1 MKLMTWKRRNFP
13 MASCEMISRWWFI
26 DIYIYIYVEDIEVLD
41 SSMDVGNAY
50 VLTTWL
56 EQGKTPEILV
66 HWGDPTHSRS
76 RYGMME
82 VRFVKTKG
90 NPTSYLGWCLENC
103 HEKIQLW
110 VTHGHFR
117 WVMYGHVVFFL
128 LCPQIGFIWDFFS
141 VPQNSWKQW
150 DLIRW
155 QFLGSKH
162 DHKLWVWDAYEMTRS
177 RRRCSRK
184 GWGVVTFY
192 REEGWTVICCF
203 FGNVCKMI
211 VYLWLSRLLWD
222 RLTFLSWK

>member
-13 MASCEMISRWWFI
+13 MASCEMISRWWYI
-26 DIYIYIYVEDIEVLD
+26 DIYIYVEDIEVLD
-41 SSMDVGNAY
+41 SSMDIGNAY

-90 NPTSYLGWCLENC
+90 NPTSYLGFCLENC

-117 WVMYGHVVFFL
+117 WVMYGHVFF
-128 LCPQIGFIWDFFS
+128 F
-141 VPQNSWKQW
+141 
-150 DLIRW
+150 
-155 QFLGSKH
+155 
-162 DHKLWVWDAYEMTRS
+162 A
-177 RRRCSRK
+177 
-184 GWGVVTFY
+184 
-192 REEGWTVICCF
+192 
-203 FGNVCKMI
+203 
-211 VYLWLSRLLWD
+211 LSSDWIYMRLLQCA
-222 RLTFLSWK
+222 TKFLKTVGPYKMTIPWQQTWS